1 MHELT
6 QLIKDDMRPALGVTE
21 PGAIA
26 YAVSKAKSYVPGELE
41 QVTLLLNSGMYKNAY
56 TCGIPNSHFY
66 GNEYAAALGVVAG
79 KPEKELESLADVTEA
94 DNMAAEQLVK
104 DGKITVKMSK
114 ITSRI
119 FIEACVKTTGGE
131 AMVQIRDA
139 HTNIVR
145 MDTKDYTTAQ
155 LSKIAGYVFQ
165 NPDDQIFHN
174 NVEDEI
180 RFGPKKQ
187 GLSEEEIVK
196 KTEWAA
202 KLCGLS
208 EQMQENPYNLPLS
221 IRKFVSI
228 ASVLAMDDKILIL
241 DEPTAGQD
249 LIGIN
254 RLENILTELKKE
266 NKTVVTITHD
276 MEFAVNNFKKIFV
289 MSHKNLLRVGNAK
302 EIFSDDELLKDSML
316 KKTYIGDL
324 CDRLNLNETAVTIEE
339 FLKYFV

>member
-1 MHELT
+1 MGIIEF
-6 QLIKDDMRPALGVTE
+6 KDVSFQYPNGFSAVENVSFEINEGE
-21 PGAIA
+21 AIA
-26 YAVSKAKSYVPGELE
+26 IIG
-41 QVTLLLNSGMYKNAY
+41 QNG
-56 TCGIPNSHFY
+56 
-66 GNEYAAALGVVAG
+66 AG
-79 KPEKELESLADVTEA
+79 KTT
-94 DNMAAEQLVK
+94 
-104 DGKITVKMSK
+104 TVKMVNGLLK
-114 ITSRI
+114 PTHGTVLID
-119 FIEACVKTTGGE
+119 G
-131 AMVQIRDA
+131 
-139 HTNIVR
+139 
-145 MDTKDYTTAQ
+145 MDTKDYTT
-155 LSKIAGYVFQ
+155 
-165 NPDDQIFHN
+165 
-174 NVEDEI
+174 
-180 RFGPKKQ
+180 
-187 GLSEEEIVK
+187 
-196 KTEWAA
+196 
-202 KLCGLS
+202 

>member
-1 MHELT
+1 M
-6 QLIKDDMRPALGVTE
+6 KDDSFDCTLIAHLRIFLLFYRLLYCPILPENLLFFGIWKVVEIEFKDVSFQYPNGFSAVENVSFEINKGE
-21 PGAIA
+21 AIA
-26 YAVSKAKSYVPGELE
+26 IIG
-41 QVTLLLNSGMYKNAY
+41 QNG
-56 TCGIPNSHFY
+56 
-66 GNEYAAALGVVAG
+66 AG
-79 KPEKELESLADVTEA
+79 KTT
-94 DNMAAEQLVK
+94 
-104 DGKITVKMSK
+104 TVKMINGLLK
-114 ITSRI
+114 PTHGTVLID
-119 FIEACVKTTGGE
+119 G
-131 AMVQIRDA
+131 
-139 HTNIVR
+139 

>member
-1 MHELT
+1 MGIIEF
-6 QLIKDDMRPALGVTE
+6 KDVSFQYPNGFSAVENVSFEINEGE
-21 PGAIA
+21 AIA
-26 YAVSKAKSYVPGELE
+26 IIG
-41 QVTLLLNSGMYKNAY
+41 QNG
-56 TCGIPNSHFY
+56 
-66 GNEYAAALGVVAG
+66 AG
-79 KPEKELESLADVTEA
+79 KTT
-94 DNMAAEQLVK
+94 
-104 DGKITVKMSK
+104 TVKMVNGLLK
-114 ITSRI
+114 PTHGTVLID
-119 FIEACVKTTGGE
+119 G
-131 AMVQIRDA
+131 
-139 HTNIVR
+139 

-241 DEPTAGQD
+241 DEPTAGQ
-249 LIGIN
+249 
-254 RLENILTELKKE
+254 E

-302 EIFSDDELLKDSML
+302 EIFSDDELLKESML

-324 CDRLNLNETAVTIEE
+324 CDKLNLNETAVTIEE

>member
-1 MHELT
+1 MINGLLKPTHGT
-6 QLIKDDMRPALGVTE
+6 VLI
-21 PGAIA
+21 
-26 YAVSKAKSYVPGELE
+26 
-41 QVTLLLNSGMYKNAY
+41 
-56 TCGIPNSHFY
+56 
-66 GNEYAAALGVVAG
+66 
-79 KPEKELESLADVTEA
+79 
-94 DNMAAEQLVK
+94 
-104 DGKITVKMSK
+104 DG
-114 ITSRI
+114 
-119 FIEACVKTTGGE
+119 
-131 AMVQIRDA
+131 
-139 HTNIVR
+139 

-165 NPDDQIFHN
+165 NPD
-174 NVEDEI
+174 
-180 RFGPKKQ
+180 
-187 GLSEEEIVK
+187 
-196 KTEWAA
+196 
-202 KLCGLS
+202 
-208 EQMQENPYNLPLS
+208 NLPLS

-249 LIGIN
+249 LIGIK

-276 MEFAVNNFKKIFV
+276 MEFAVNNLKKIFV

-324 CDRLNLNETAVTIEE
+324 CDRLKLNETAVTIEE

>member
-1 MHELT
+1 MGIIEF
-6 QLIKDDMRPALGVTE
+6 KDVSFQYPNGFSAVENVSFEINEGE
-21 PGAIA
+21 AIA
-26 YAVSKAKSYVPGELE
+26 IIG
-41 QVTLLLNSGMYKNAY
+41 QNG
-56 TCGIPNSHFY
+56 
-66 GNEYAAALGVVAG
+66 AG
-79 KPEKELESLADVTEA
+79 KTT
-94 DNMAAEQLVK
+94 
-104 DGKITVKMSK
+104 TVKMVNGLLK
-114 ITSRI
+114 PTHGTVLID
-119 FIEACVKTTGGE
+119 G
-131 AMVQIRDA
+131 
-139 HTNIVR
+139 

-187 GLSEEEIVK
+187 
-196 KTEWAA
+196 
-202 KLCGLS
+202 GLS

>member
-1 MHELT
+1 MGIIEF
-6 QLIKDDMRPALGVTE
+6 KDVSFQYPNGFSAVENVSFEINEGE
-21 PGAIA
+21 AIA
-26 YAVSKAKSYVPGELE
+26 IIG
-41 QVTLLLNSGMYKNAY
+41 QNG
-56 TCGIPNSHFY
+56 
-66 GNEYAAALGVVAG
+66 AG
-79 KPEKELESLADVTEA
+79 KTT
-94 DNMAAEQLVK
+94 
-104 DGKITVKMSK
+104 TVKMINGLLK
-114 ITSRI
+114 PTHGTVLID
-119 FIEACVKTTGGE
+119 G
-131 AMVQIRDA
+131 
-139 HTNIVR
+139 

-241 DEPTAGQD
+241 DEPTAGLD
-249 LIGIN
+249 VIA
-254 RLENILTELKKE
+254 R
-266 NKTVVTITHD
+266 
-276 MEFAVNNFKKIFV
+276 
-289 MSHKNLLRVGNAK
+289 
-302 EIFSDDELLKDSML
+302 DELLELLREFMEKDEDRAILISSHISSDL
-316 KKTYIGDL
+316 ETL
-324 CDRLNLNETAVTIEE
+324 CDDLYMIHDGKIILHEDTDVLLGDYALLKLDDTQYHALDKQYLLRSKKEPFGYSCLTDQKQYYIENYPDITIEKGIIDAVITMMIRGE
-339 FLKYFV
+339 

>member
-1 MHELT
+1 MGIIEF
-6 QLIKDDMRPALGVTE
+6 KDVSFQYPNGFSAVENVSFEINEGE
-21 PGAIA
+21 AIA
-26 YAVSKAKSYVPGELE
+26 IIG
-41 QVTLLLNSGMYKNAY
+41 QNG
-56 TCGIPNSHFY
+56 
-66 GNEYAAALGVVAG
+66 AG
-79 KPEKELESLADVTEA
+79 KTT
-94 DNMAAEQLVK
+94 
-104 DGKITVKMSK
+104 TVKMINGLLK
-114 ITSRI
+114 PTHGTVLID
-119 FIEACVKTTGGE
+119 G
-131 AMVQIRDA
+131 
-139 HTNIVR
+139 

-241 DEPTAGQD
+241 DEPTV
-249 LIGIN
+249 GIDPEL
-254 RLENILTELKKE
+254 RQQIWTEL
-266 NKTVVTITHD
+266 NK
-276 MEFAVNNFKKIFV
+276 
-289 MSHKNLLRVGNAK
+289 
-302 EIFSDDELLKDSML
+302 LKDTGKSML
-316 KKTYIGDL
+316 VTTHVMDEAER
-324 CDRLNLNETAVTIEE
+324 CDYLMLIRHGIALAEGTPAALKQQYAVDTIEQV
-339 FLKYFV
+339 FLKAGRMQDANDGNR

>member
-1 MHELT
+1 M
-6 QLIKDDMRPALGVTE
+6 KV
-21 PGAIA
+21 
-26 YAVSKAKSYVPGELE
+26 
-41 QVTLLLNSGMYKNAY
+41 
-56 TCGIPNSHFY
+56 
-66 GNEYAAALGVVAG
+66 AAA
-79 KPEKELESLADVTEA
+79 
-94 DNMAAEQLVK
+94 VK
-104 DGKITVKMSK
+104 DGVIAPALNESTEVMIVTEENGQPVSK
-114 ITSRI
+114 EVISLDGAGITSVLFKLSMQNI
-119 FIEACVKTTGGE
+119 DVMLAGE
-131 AMVQIRDA
+131 V
-139 HTNIVR
+139 
-145 MDTKDYTTAQ
+145 
-155 LSKIAGYVFQ
+155 GYVFQ